1 MRYNVQQ
8 AVIMYLKAFFEPKLA
23 QYSYLLGCPGV
34 GEAIVVDASRD
45 VEGYIRE
52 AASQGMRI
60 VAVTETHIHAD
71 YLSGSRELAHR
82 TGARLYLSNEGGE
95 EWKYDFASEPNVTLL
110 HDGCRIEVGGIQVQ
124 AIHTPGHTPEH
135 LVFLV
140 TDTSASAETPVALLT
155 GDFVF
160 VGDVGRPDLLERA
173 AHYRGTMEPGARNL
187 YRSLQKLG
195 DLPDSL
201 LILPAHGA
209 GSACGKSLGGV
220 PFSTL
225 GYERRVNWALRAS
238 TEDGFVSEVL
248 AGQPEPPKYFA
259 QMKRLN
265 KLGPDAF
272 GERAFPVRKPGSALR
287 EAMEQGAIA
296 VDIRLDAE
304 FAQAHVPGSLNIPLY
319 SGFPTYAGW
328 VLPYDRPIVLIA
340 QDQESVR
347 QAVRDLSLIGLDR
360 VDAWFGVDAV
370 YGLARNGET
379 LGSIGSLSTVEAAER
394 AARGDLCLLDVRGAT
409 EFEGGYIPHAQHVPY
424 GYLWDRRDEV
434 PLGKPVAAYCTG
446 GGRSPV
452 ACSLLK
458 LMGVREVFNVP
469 GGFQEYASLGLPV
482 ASPESAATPT

>member
-1 MRYNVQQ
+1 
-8 AVIMYLKAFFEPKLA
+8 MYLKAFFEPKLA
-23 QYSYLLGCPGV
+23 QYSYLLGCPGA
-34 GEAIVVDASRD
+34 GEAVVVDASRD
-45 VEGYIRE
+45 IDGYVRE

-71 YLSGSRELAHR
+71 YLSGSRELALR
-82 TGARLYLSNEGGE
+82 TGARLFLSNEGDD
-95 EWKYDFASEPNVTLL
+95 EWKYGFASEPNVTLL
-110 HDGCRIEVGGIQVQ
+110 QDGDRIEIGGIVIQ

-140 TDTSASAETPVALLT
+140 TDTSASSETPVALLT

-173 AHYRGTMEPGARNL
+173 ANFQGTMEPGARNL
-187 YRSLQKLG
+187 YRSLQKLAG
-195 DLPDSL
+195 LPDSL

-220 PFSTL
+220 PYSTL

-238 TEDGFVSEVL
+238 SENGFVSEVL

-265 KLGPDAF
+265 KLGPELW

-287 EAMEQGAIA
+287 DAMDRGAIA
-296 VDIRLDAE
+296 VDVRFDAE

-328 VLPYDRPIVLIA
+328 VLPYDRPLVLIA
-340 QDQESVR
+340 QDEGSVR

-370 YGLARNGET
+370 YELARNGE
-379 LGSIGSLSTVEAAER
+379 SIGTIDSLSAGEAAER
-394 AARGDLCLLDVRGAT
+394 AARGEICLLDVRGAT
-409 EFEGGYIPHAQHVPY
+409 EYESGYIPHALHLPY

-434 PLGKPVAAYCTG
+434 PRDKPVAAYCTG

-452 ACSLLK
+452 ACSILK

-469 GGFQEYASLGLPV
+469 GGFQEYASMGLPV
-482 ASPESAATPT
+482 ASPESAATSA